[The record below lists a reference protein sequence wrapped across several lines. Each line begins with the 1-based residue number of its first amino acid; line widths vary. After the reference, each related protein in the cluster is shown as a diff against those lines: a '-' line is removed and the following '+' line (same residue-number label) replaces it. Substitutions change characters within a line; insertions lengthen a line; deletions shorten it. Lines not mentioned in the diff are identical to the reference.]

1 MSQRLTWVMIGWLA
15 GASWGWSDTLTPQLD
30 DRMSAITGLMKI
42 RELPPSPEVIAK
54 LIGYAGWQDPSVARD
69 AVRRLGEI
77 GPPAADAIPV
87 LLEGLKRLTAAG
99 GENRSAQFPPS
110 PPYAWALA
118 QIGPGRWDVLTALLE
133 AGAGEAA
140 RRSFGHQNI
149 RFWQERSANGSELLR
164 RAALESN
171 LPVGQRRMAL
181 MVLSMAGDSELV
193 PQLRELAREP
203 ELRPSVHGYAIRAR
217 GDATKILPTLVDL
230 AVSQA
235 ANDDEFA
242 SSVFMDIG
250 NRGSADNTPLIRKLL
265 SHVFDPSHPFNGGWS
280 KPETEPVTSM
290 ATSALIVISR
300 HAVVEMVGPYL
311 DDPFVEIRCG
321 VASACWSRLAE
332 GEWATRL
339 RSRLSSDHEVERTAF
354 AATLIQVPSCRSE
367 AERVLVRS
375 ATSTTLTNVVRKL
388 ALTALRMNPH
398 QNKMGPEVR
407 ESVEQ
412 CARDSDPLVRETA
425 RKILEYEN
433 SQTPR

>member
-1 MSQRLTWVMIGWLA
+1 MSHRLTWVIMGWLA
-15 GASWGWSDTLTPQLD
+15 GACWSWSDTFAPQLD
-30 DRMSAITGLMKI
+30 DRMSAITGLMKV
-42 RELPPSPEVIAK
+42 RELPPSPEVITK

-77 GPPAADAIPV
+77 GPPAAEAIPV
-87 LLEGLKRLTAAG
+87 LVEGLKRLTAAG
-99 GENRSAQFPPS
+99 GENQGAQFPAS

-118 QIGPGRWDVLTALLE
+118 QMGPGRWDVLTALLE

-149 RFWQERSANGSELLR
+149 RSWQERSENGNELLR

-193 PQLRELAREP
+193 PQLQELAREP
-203 ELRPSVHGYAIRAR
+203 GLRSSVNGYALRAR

-235 ANDDEFA
+235 ANDVQFA
-242 SSVFMDIG
+242 RGVFIDIG
-250 NRGSADNTPLIRKLL
+250 NRGSAENTPLIRKLL
-265 SHVFDPSHPFNGGWS
+265 SHVFDPLHPFGDGWS
-280 KPETEPVTSM
+280 PPEPQPVKSM
-290 ATSALIVISR
+290 ATSALIGISR

-339 RSRLSSDHEVERTAF
+339 RSRLNAEDEVERTAF

-375 ATSTTLTNVVRKL
+375 ATSNTLTNVVRKL
-388 ALTALRMNPH
+388 ALTALGMNPH

-407 ESVEQ
+407 EGVEQ
-412 CARDSDPLVRETA
+412 CARDPDALVRETA
-425 RKILEYEN
+425 RKILEYET